1 MLLAQQRLLPVK
13 INKEIYTFEI
23 DGDVENRE
31 VLAAVLNRRIIDT
44 SASIDSETSEL
55 LIVDVDS
62 SRPQPN

>member
-1 MLLAQQRLLPVK
+1 MLPVK

-44 SASIDSETSEL
+44 SASIDSVTGEL

-62 SRPQPN
+62 SSSPQPN